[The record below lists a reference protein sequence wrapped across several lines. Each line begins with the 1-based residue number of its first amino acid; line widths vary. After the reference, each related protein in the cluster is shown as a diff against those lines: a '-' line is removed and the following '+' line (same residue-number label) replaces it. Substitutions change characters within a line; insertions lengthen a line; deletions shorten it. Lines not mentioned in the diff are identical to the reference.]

1 MDLLKQVNSFII
13 LVLLCISIY
22 FVWDRYIKVKDNQ
35 IEVIQYLDSIA
46 KVNDKLFTKVDSLN
60 KLKVEQYKIYEQL
73 KLKYDTVQIHIDTI
87 PSVDATRLLLSISR
101 QLTAQGIE

>member
-46 KVNDKLFTKVDSLN
+46 KVRNTPPMKLND
-60 KLKVEQYKIYEQL
+60 
-73 KLKYDTVQIHIDTI
+73 
-87 PSVDATRLLLSISR
+87 ASIIRSAVSFF
-101 QLTAQGIE
+101 LIFSYFNWVII